1 MISSTLRKAAAIAAA
16 VAMLALPPEAVG
28 AGTYRVAVCHP
39 GLGAWHADASFRR
52 TSRHYSPEAGCG
64 AGRPGLVVRHRARRT
79 GHGRWGGWVLRAPQ
93 GSAIARVG
101 VSASG
106 RRAGGHGPELLTA
119 PLHGPLHPFAGPNP
133 GIDRARWSGGAARSF
148 VARLSCRRASGC
160 RRGRDAHVRVRRL
173 TLRLADRISPTLSVG
188 GSALDPGSRRGLQ
201 TVRPSAS
208 DVGGGLHRFLL
219 EVNGEPLSAHT
230 APCRTA
236 HGYGLRLQPC
246 PNRWRTAFRLP
257 TTAPPFRQ
265 GPNLLR
271 ICSADYAR
279 GAAAN
284 RRCAERRM
292 RVDNLCPISATGPGP
307 ELSARLARV
316 RGRRG
321 GRTAVRGRLRSASG
335 VPIAGARVCVATR
348 VPVRGAAERI
358 VSTPT
363 TGSDGRF
370 AARLPKGPN
379 RRVRI
384 AYWWDA
390 DHVAERHLRLRVRA
404 RPRLRLRPR
413 HPIRNGHRAHFKVR
427 LRGPAAR
434 RRWVRIKARVG
445 KRWVEVRNGRT
456 SARGVFRARYR
467 FRSTTGRHRYAFR
480 ALVPKQR
487 GYPYRRGHSKIRRV
501 TVVG

>member
-1 MISSTLRKAAAIAAA
+1 MTSSTLRKAAAMVAALA
-16 VAMLALPPEAVG
+16 VSAPLPEAAG
-28 AGTYRVAVCHP
+28 AGTYRVAVCNP

-52 TSRHYSPEAGCG
+52 TSSHYSPAAECG
-64 AGRPGLVVRHRARRT
+64 ADRPGLVVRHRARRT
-79 GHGRWGGWVLRAPQ
+79 GHGRWGGWVLRAPR
-93 GSAIARVG
+93 GTAIARVG

-106 RRAGGHGPELLTA
+106 RRAGGHAPELLTA
-119 PLHGPLHPFAGPNP
+119 PLHGPLRPFASPDR
-133 GIDRARWSGGAARSF
+133 GIDRTRWSGGAARSF
-148 VARLSCRRASGC
+148 VARLGCRRASGC
-160 RRGRDAHVRVRRL
+160 RRGRDARVRVKRL
-173 TLRLADRISPTLSVG
+173 ALRLADRVSPTLSMG
-188 GSALDPGSRRGLQ
+188 GSALRPGSRRGIQ
-201 TVRPSAS
+201 SVRPHGS
-208 DVGGGLHRFLL
+208 DVGAGLHRFLL

-236 HGYGLRLQPC
+236 HGYGLRLMPC
-246 PNRWRTAFRLP
+246 PTRWRTTFRVP

-284 RRCAERRM
+284 RRCAGRRM
-292 RVDNLCPISATGPGP
+292 RVNNLCPISATGDGP
-307 ELSARLARV
+307 RLRARLVKTRGNHGIRAIVTGRV
-316 RGRRG
+316 R
-321 GRTAVRGRLRSASG
+321 SAGG
-335 VPIAGARVCVATR
+335 VPVAGARVCVAAR
-348 VPVRGAAERI
+348 IPVRGAAERI

-370 AARLPKGPN
+370 TAALPKGPN

-384 AYWWDA
+384 AYWWDPG
-390 DHVAERHLRLRVRA
+390 HVAESHVRLRVRA

-413 HPIRNGHRAHFKVR
+413 HPIRNGRHVRFKVR
-427 LRGPAAR
+427 LRGPAAA

-445 KRWVEVRNGRT
+445 NRWVEVRNGRT
-456 SARGVFRARYR
+456 SAGGVFRARYR
-467 FRSTTGRHRYAFR
+467 FRSTTGRRRYAFR